1 MFGMNVAE
9 SAERSGPDNRT
20 LEECIRRCAA
30 GEREGLATLYELT
43 HAGVYGF
50 ALSILK
56 NVDDAQDVVQ
66 DTFLQVLRYAPQYS
80 PRQKPMAW
88 VLTITK
94 NLAYSRLRQR
104 RRTEPMPENGWEP
117 SVDGPEVTAEDRL
130 ALNALLEVLGDEER
144 EIVTLHAVSG
154 LKFREIGALL
164 DLALSTVL
172 SKYHRAMKKLHT
184 AWKEAQ

>member
-1 MFGMNVAE
+1 MFGMSVAE
-9 SAERSGPDNRT
+9 PAERSGPDNET
-20 LEECIRRCAA
+20 LEVCIRRCAA

-50 ALSILK
+50 ALSIVK

-66 DTFLQVLRYAPQYS
+66 DTFLQVLRCAPQYS

-88 VLTITK
+88 VLTIAR

-104 RRTEPMPENGWEP
+104 RRAEPLPENGWEP
-117 SVDGPEVTAEDRL
+117 AVDGPEVTEEDRL
-130 ALNALLEVLGDEER
+130 ALHALLEALGEEER
-144 EIVTLHAVSG
+144 QIVTLHAVSG
-154 LKFREIGALL
+154 LKFREIGTLL